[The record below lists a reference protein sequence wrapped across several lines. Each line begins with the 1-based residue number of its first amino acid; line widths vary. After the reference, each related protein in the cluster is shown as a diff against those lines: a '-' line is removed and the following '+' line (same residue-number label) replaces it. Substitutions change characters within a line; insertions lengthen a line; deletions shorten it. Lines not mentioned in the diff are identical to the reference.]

1 MDDDDGLILISSS
14 SSRVIIGQHNLSNL
28 TCLTHIKMCIFLNCR
43 FELEE
48 QSRAKLCTWNVFV
61 DFGDICVQR
70 NWVLWSGLYPVCRD
84 NLFIRF
90 FSKRSGFESSLS
102 SVVIFER
109 LIWEWWE
116 RVDNVFANQQRKI
129 MLQDFRIDIH
139 LSLWF
144 YRHRCANLKLSRLQ
158 TTDSLLL

>member
-61 DFGDICVQR
+61 DFGAVCVQQ
-70 NWVLWSGLYPVCRD
+70 NCVLWSGLYPVCRD
-84 NLFIRF
+84 NLFIRLF
-90 FSKRSGFESSLS
+90 FVVFFQKGVALRLPFHLLWHLRDWFENDEC
-102 SVVIFER
+102 VY
-109 LIWEWWE
+109 
-116 RVDNVFANQQRKI
+116 VFANKKCKM
-129 MLQDFRIDIH
+129 MLQDFSFNIH
-139 LSLWF
+139 SSLWF
-144 YRHRCANLKLSRLQ
+144 YRHRCTNLKIW
-158 TTDSLLL
+158 DSLLL